1 MNSMAIMHA
10 REYQSYKQTEI
21 ETANP
26 GKLLLLLYD
35 GALKRLHRAKDGL
48 EQGRLEETHQDL
60 VRVQEILVE
69 LMLALDWNVGGDL
82 ASRLHSLYNFMYRR
96 LVDANIKQEPEA
108 VGEVIRLL
116 STLREGWEEAYR
128 QLAGRGERATGRHQ
142 PPNKINVQG

>member
-1 MNSMAIMHA
+1 MNSMATMHA

-21 ETANP
+21 ETASP

-35 GALKRLHRAKDGL
+35 GALKRLHRAKDHL
-48 EQGRLEETHQDL
+48 LANQLEETHQDL

-82 ASRLHSLYNFMYRR
+82 APRLHGLYNFMYRR
-96 LVDANIKQEPEA
+96 LVDANVKQDPEA
-108 VGEVIRLL
+108 IDEVIQLL
-116 STLREGWEEAYR
+116 STLREGWDEAYR
-128 QLAGRGERATGRHQ
+128 QLVSRGEHSRNGGQ